1 MGALGIISGGGLL
14 PKVLAEDCADKGRAY
29 FVVGFDGLAPDW
41 MEAHPGGV
49 FRFEALGALFD
60 GLRQAAVT
68 EVVFAGGMARPA
80 LDPAKADPTFLRI
93 APQLM
98 AALQQGDDATLR
110 FVCGLFEGEGFAVL
124 GADQVVPGLL
134 AEEGV
139 LGAVSPGDADRAD
152 ARRAAEIVAAL
163 GTADVGQGAVVADG
177 ICLGV
182 EAIGGTDF
190 LLESVARLPE
200 TLRRGGGVLLKTPK
214 PGQDRRFDL
223 PAIGPGTVAAA
234 KAAGLRGIVVEAGGV
249 LLIDRAALVAAADDA
264 GLFLWARA

>member
-1 MGALGIISGGGLL
+1 MGTLGIIAGGGLL
-14 PKVLAEDCADKGRAY
+14 PKLLADGCVETGRAH
-29 FVVGFDGLAPDW
+29 FVVGFEGVVPDW
-41 MEAHPGGV
+41 MDRHPGGV

-60 GLRQAAVT
+60 ALREATVT

-80 LDPAKADPTFLRI
+80 LDPSKADQTFLGI

-110 FVCGLFEGEGFAVL
+110 FIVGLFEGEGFAVV
-124 GADQVVPGLL
+124 GADQVLPGLL

-139 LGAVSPGDADRAD
+139 LGTVAPSDADRAD
-152 ARRAAEIVAAL
+152 ADRAAEIVSAL
-163 GTADVGQGAVVADG
+163 GSVDVGQGAVVANG

-190 LLESVARLPE
+190 LLESVAGLPDG
-200 TLRRGGGVLLKTPK
+200 LRRGGGLLLKTPK
-214 PGQDRRFDL
+214 PGQDRRIDL

-249 LLIDRAALVAAADDA
+249 LLIDRDALIAAADEA